1 MADTQAGLTRA
12 QVEGARRQAEVCGET
27 AIQAIDRGPRRE
39 RDAGWHEGCVYQW
52 ARLAAHYAR
61 LVVAQEE
68 ANAAVAAG
76 LDREGNYVHT
86 GLVDVGDPDIVGT
99 CGNCG
104 QWQRKSNGG
113 DCLHEC
119 RTRGFEP
126 PAGDTRPVLSKA
138 AEVFAYRRDTR
149 AAQDEEGE
157 RYRSGEHEPPTTC
170 DVCREIIP
178 DGGAWITGGRAYCS
192 ACVR

>member
-1 MADTQAGLTRA
+1 MADTRGGLTRA

-27 AIQAIDRGPRRE
+27 ALQAIDRGPRRV

-61 LVVAQEE
+61 TVVAQEE

-76 LDREGNYVHT
+76 LDSERRYVHT
-86 GLVDVGDPDIVGT
+86 GL
-99 CGNCG
+99 
-104 QWQRKSNGG
+104 
-113 DCLHEC
+113 
-119 RTRGFEP
+119 
-126 PAGDTRPVLSKA
+126 
-138 AEVFAYRRDTR
+138 R

-157 RYRSGEHEPPTTC
+157 RYRAGIAEPPTTC

-178 DGGAWITGGRAYCS
+178 DGEGRYYFARLLC
-192 ACVR
+192 ARCAR